1 MVVKGSP
8 LASSVSD
15 EEYFIALKPSV
26 MFLKLFT
33 ALIRNGPNKL
43 ECALLSG
50 RLLTLLANI
59 EIDWKVFPGINTPAY
74 PFVK

>member
-1 MVVKGSP
+1 MV
-8 LASSVSD
+8 
-15 EEYFIALKPSV
+15 
-26 MFLKLFT
+26 LKLFT
-33 ALIRNGPNKL
+33 ALFRNGHNKL
-43 ECALLSG
+43 ECSLLSG